1 MAQTHVPRL
10 LFLGDPN
17 LKTNKSN
24 TNQTNMQGVL
34 NHFRASTPVRSAQ
47 CVDAQPETMEID
59 GDVLTPVE
67 QIRIESPISEHSGC
81 NNQAKDGEGKGM
93 DASVGLDSVEAA
105 AESVETVSSISEHSG
120 CSNQAKEGESKD
132 AKAAHCEASASV
144 ESPRSC
150 RYSELGV
157 LMLWVF

>member
-1 MAQTHVPRL
+1 
-10 LFLGDPN
+10 
-17 LKTNKSN
+17 
-24 TNQTNMQGVL
+24 MQGVL

>member
-1 MAQTHVPRL
+1 MVSH
-10 LFLGDPN
+10 